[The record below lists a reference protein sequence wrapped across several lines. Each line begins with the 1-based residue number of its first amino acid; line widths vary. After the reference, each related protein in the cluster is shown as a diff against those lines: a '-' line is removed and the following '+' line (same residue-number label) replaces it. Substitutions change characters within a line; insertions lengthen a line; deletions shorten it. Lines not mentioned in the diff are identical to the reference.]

1 MQVLNIFHVL
11 IAIALIGF
19 VLIQRGQGAT
29 AGAAFGSGASGTVF
43 GARGAGNFLSRST
56 WVLAVLF
63 CAISLTM
70 AVLVSH
76 MMQTSE
82 PDLGVVVATEPAAQE
97 QVPAEELSVGPG
109 EAQAT
114 DMPAFEQAIEPAGEQ
129 VDESVDG
136 PVNGLGGAPEAGDT
150 PPLEAEAAEA
160 AASEAA
166 EDVPAAEGGRDEPQP
181 AGDDS

>member
-56 WVLAVLF
+56 WVLAALF

-70 AVLVSH
+70 AVLVSR
-76 MMQTSE
+76 MMQPTA
-82 PDLGVVVATEPAAQE
+82 PDLGVVVATEPAAQVQE
-97 QVPAEELSVGPG
+97 QAPASELSVGPG
-109 EAQAT
+109 EPSAM
-114 DMPAFEQAIEPAGEQ
+114 DVPAFEQAIEQSGQQSGEQ
-129 VDESVDG
+129 AIEQSGEQAVEDLPAPAAE
-136 PVNGLGGAPEAGDT
+136 PAPEADGN
-150 PPLEAEAAEA
+150 
-160 AASEAA
+160 
-166 EDVPAAEGGRDEPQP
+166 
-181 AGDDS
+181 

>member
-63 CAISLTM
+63 CTISLTM

-76 MMQTSE
+76 MMQTTE

-97 QVPAEELSVGPG
+97 QVPAEERSG
-109 EAQAT
+109 EPAAT
-114 DMPAFEQAIEPAGEQ
+114 DMPAFEQVTEPAGGQ
-129 VDESVDG
+129 LDEPVDG
-136 PVNGLGGAPEAGDT
+136 PVNGLGGAPEAGGASA
-150 PPLEAEAAEA
+150 PEAEAAEA
-160 AASEAA
+160 AASEVA
-166 EDVPAAEGGRDEPQP
+166 EDAPAAEGGGDEPQA

>member
-56 WVLAVLF
+56 WVLAALF

-70 AVLVSH
+70 AVLVSR
-76 MMQTSE
+76 MMQPTA
-82 PDLGVVVATEPAAQE
+82 PDLGVVVATEPATQVQE
-97 QVPAEELSVGPG
+97 QTPASELSVGPG
-109 EAQAT
+109 EPSAT
-114 DMPAFEQAIEPAGEQ
+114 DVPAFEQAIEPSGEQAIEQAGERATEQAGEQ
-129 VDESVDG
+129 AIEPSAEQAVEDL
-136 PVNGLGGAPEAGDT
+136 PAPT
-150 PPLEAEAAEA
+150 AE
-160 AASEAA
+160 
-166 EDVPAAEGGRDEPQP
+166 PAPDA
-181 AGDDS
+181 DDS

>member
-56 WVLAVLF
+56 WVLAALF

-76 MMQTSE
+76 MMETTE
-82 PDLGVVVATEPAAQE
+82 PDLGVVVPTGSAVQE
-97 QVPAEELSVGPG
+97 QAPAEELSVGPG
-109 EAQAT
+109 EPAVS
-114 DMPAFEQAIEPAGEQ
+114 DMPEFEQATESAGEPAGE
-129 VDESVDG
+129 
-136 PVNGLGGAPEAGDT
+136 PAGD
-150 PPLEAEAAEA
+150 PVGESADDAMPALEGEAAN
-160 AASEAA
+160 EAA
-166 EDVPAAEGGRDEPQP
+166 EDVPAE
-181 AGDDS
+181 DDL

>member
-56 WVLAVLF
+56 WVLAALF
-63 CAISLTM
+63 CAISMTM

-76 MMQTSE
+76 MMQTTE

-109 EAQAT
+109 EPAAS
-114 DMPAFEQAIEPAGEQ
+114 DMPAFEQVSEPAAEQ
-129 VDESVDG
+129 VDEAVD
-136 PVNGLGGAPEAGDT
+136 AAEAGDT
-150 PPLEAEAAEA
+150 PASGAEAAEA

-166 EDVPAAEGGRDEPQP
+166 EDAPVADGGGDEPQP
-181 AGDDS
+181 AGNDG

>member
-129 VDESVDG
+129 VDQSVD
-136 PVNGLGGAPEAGDT
+136 GLGGAPEAGDT

-166 EDVPAAEGGRDEPQP
+166 EDMPAAEGGGDEPQP

>member
-56 WVLAVLF
+56 WVLAALF

-76 MMQTSE
+76 MMQTTE
-82 PDLGVVVATEPAAQE
+82 PDLGVVVPTESAAQE

-109 EAQAT
+109 EPAAT
-114 DMPAFEQAIEPAGEQ
+114 DMPAFEQGAEPAGEP
-129 VDESVDG
+129 VDASG
-136 PVNGLGGAPEAGDT
+136 AGDV
-150 PPLEAEAAEA
+150 PPLEGEAVEAAEPA
-160 AASEAA
+160 ADGAGEEA
-166 EDVPAAEGGRDEPQP
+166 PAAEGAAAEPQP

>member
-56 WVLAVLF
+56 WVLAALF

-70 AVLVSH
+70 AVLVSR
-76 MMQTSE
+76 MMQPTE
-82 PDLGVVVATEPAAQE
+82 PDLGVVVATEPAAQV
-97 QVPAEELSVGPG
+97 QAPASELSVGPG
-109 EAQAT
+109 EPSAT
-114 DMPAFEQAIEPAGEQ
+114 DVPAFEQAIEPSGEQ
-129 VDESVDG
+129 AVEDL
-136 PVNGLGGAPEAGDT
+136 PAPT
-150 PPLEAEAAEA
+150 AE
-160 AASEAA
+160 
-166 EDVPAAEGGRDEPQP
+166 PAPDA
-181 AGDDS
+181 DDN

>member
-63 CAISLTM
+63 CTISLTM

-76 MMQTSE
+76 MMQTTE
-82 PDLGVVVATEPAAQE
+82 PDLGVVVATEQAAQE

-109 EAQAT
+109 EPAAS
-114 DMPAFEQAIEPAGEQ
+114 DMPALEQVTEPAGGQ
-129 VDESVDG
+129 VDEPVDEPG
-136 PVNGLGGAPEAGDT
+136 
-150 PPLEAEAAEA
+150 A
-160 AASEAA
+160 AANEAA
-166 EDVPAAEGGRDEPQP
+166 EDVPAAEGAGDQPQP
-181 AGDDS
+181 AGDDG

>member
-56 WVLAVLF
+56 WVLAALF

-76 MMQTSE
+76 MMETTE
-82 PDLGVVVATEPAAQE
+82 PDLGVVVPTESAVQE
-97 QVPAEELSVGPG
+97 PVPPEELSVGPG
-109 EAQAT
+109 EPAAT
-114 DMPAFEQAIEPAGEQ
+114 DMPAFEQGTEPAGEP
-129 VDESVDG
+129 VG
-136 PVNGLGGAPEAGDT
+136 PSEASDVPPLGG
-150 PPLEAEAAEA
+150 EAAEPAEPSEPA
-160 AASEAA
+160 ADGAGEEA
-166 EDVPAAEGGRDEPQP
+166 PAAEGAAAEPQP
-181 AGDDS
+181 AGDGS